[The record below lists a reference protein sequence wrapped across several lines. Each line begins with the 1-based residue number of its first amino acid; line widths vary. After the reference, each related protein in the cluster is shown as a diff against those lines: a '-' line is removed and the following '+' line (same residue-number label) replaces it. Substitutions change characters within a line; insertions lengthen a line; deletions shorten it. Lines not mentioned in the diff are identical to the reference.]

1 MGKIIIE
8 IVEIED
14 NKKEMKVDIKMIQPD
29 IIKATRAL
37 VIECERL
44 VKMPWAIIE
53 DIEDFSTTINEIERT
68 ER

>member
-14 NKKEMKVDIKMIQPD
+14 NKKEMKVDIKMTQPD
-29 IIKATRAL
+29 IVQSTRAL
-37 VIECERL
+37 VKECERL
-44 VKMPWAIIE
+44 TEMPWAIIE
-53 DIEDFSTTINEIERT
+53 GIEDLTTKINEVERT